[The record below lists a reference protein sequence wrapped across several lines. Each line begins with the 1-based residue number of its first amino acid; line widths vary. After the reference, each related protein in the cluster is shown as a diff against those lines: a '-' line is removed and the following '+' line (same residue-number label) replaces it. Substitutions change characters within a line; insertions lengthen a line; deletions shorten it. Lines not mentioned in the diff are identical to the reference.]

1 MKNLEFVSNLKKQNK
16 VENIFLFFVVSK
28 VNLKDAKEFV
38 NLSKKYSAECFFWN
52 LRDWVT
58 EYTKNEI
65 ANEYEI
71 YKVFSGVGALRN
83 VTYFL

>member
-38 NLSKKYSAECFFWN
+38 NLSKKYLAECFFWN
-52 LRDWVT
+52 LRD
-58 EYTKNEI
+58 
-65 ANEYEI
+65 
-71 YKVFSGVGALRN
+71 
-83 VTYFL
+83 

>member
-38 NLSKKYSAECFFWN
+38 NLSKKYLAECFFWN
-52 LRDWVT
+52 LRDWEHNIRKMKWQT
-58 EYTKNEI
+58 SMKYIKYLRTMYLEI
-65 ANEYEI
+65 KSFI
-71 YKVFSGVGALRN
+71 
-83 VTYFL
+83 